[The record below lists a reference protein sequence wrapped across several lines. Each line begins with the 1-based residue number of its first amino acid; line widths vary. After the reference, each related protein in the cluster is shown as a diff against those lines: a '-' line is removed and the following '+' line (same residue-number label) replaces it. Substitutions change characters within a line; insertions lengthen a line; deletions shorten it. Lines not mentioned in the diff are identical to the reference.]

1 MVKEKNNT
9 THNKELWSA
18 LTKIILE
25 NKDWFFDFFD
35 ILENPIVWNEE
46 SKNSSIWKSK
56 TEKIIYTTSMALID
70 QNILSLQEI
79 EEIIK
84 HNPSLARHWQ
94 NNKFLKLGAMVC
106 KKTWIDIKKI
116 FSVCTDISVNIPT
129 IKDKN
134 KQNIPD
140 DKRDV
145 VFNERSLKTLKKVM
159 WNENFKEAMG
169 WDWGFEIIQEMN
181 ISWNIY
187 QRMRILFFLFDY
199 HLEKKNIHISP
210 LNILQEIFDKCWE
223 HWTMENIYIIANFL
237 SYITDKS
244 LERNKIPNLESLDIL
259 CSPENII
266 YFAENNHH
274 EIMNFIELIKMFSTK
289 WIISIDINDYKV
301 WYEWVLKNI
310 EVKEEIADLL
320 EKSSKDQLRA
330 WESVILH
337 VATTKVK
344 HMIEATSLPIEI
356 PNDIQQ
362 YNDDYFF
369 ENRNSLLKDLYIF
382 SKEEIIHWDMQ
393 DHKLLQFL
401 QGSLPR
407 WLSQISFF
415 IDVLLKLIHQ
425 KKEGNSERIQDIN
438 NNLGKF
444 WLHMYNRPFELQ
456 KNFYSISMFL
466 LQHDI
471 HAYQSFVE
479 DLSGLSKQ
487 NRKHFVEKIVPL
499 IEPQIM
505 ILKELKIENI
515 DTTTNE
521 DGSPK
526 PKSIEIISISSFIES
541 FFEKIGN
548 WTTIGE
554 LEQQMNNDDNIK
566 IYKKAFMEKRLG
578 IKSPEV
584 YLEEY
589 TEITEYVF
597 KYACN
602 LSQKNEKNLISIWT
616 ILATVKNDSRNEFRI
631 DKSIPKEE
639 FTDEGNEAI
648 KEITTDQERDYR
660 KSLINK
666 ETRITLQEDAY
677 HTTTILPQ
685 TIWEKIFNIQQSLEE
700 LYDPDIYED
709 PDVKSF
715 AEKFF
720 QKKNK
725 QMTLKNI
732 EDNEEQSNFM
742 KKNIPIL
749 QFTDKIESLNLNE
762 LFKKL
767 KYNEE
772 QWTPISK
779 ELEEDWKKTIQD
791 AIIIF
796 KDIVSTY
803 KKSWIADTAQIR
815 IEEVANNFSLEVDE
829 LSRLVSPTNEFQ
841 NPIKIKSRITNDIV
855 EIIKNI
861 RGCLWCMQKNSN
873 NHTNLDFMSPNRFI
887 IFSGKEDE
895 FWSNIADQI
904 CILSETDQWLC
915 FIMDGLYGARMSNIL
930 LNHCLTVIEK
940 IQSVKEQQIKIFI
953 PKTSIKSAGTN
964 TTHFQSLLNKEIMDK
979 NIHMEYTTIRSDIE
993 HLWYQE
999 LGLKEWSTEGIL
1011 LYVK

>member
-1 MVKEKNNT
+1 MAMEKNNT
-9 THNKELWSA
+9 TQNKELWSA

-35 ILENPIVWNEE
+35 VLENPILWEE
-46 SKNSSIWKSK
+46 SKNSSMWKSK
-56 TEKIIYTTSMALID
+56 TEKIIYTTSMDLIHQD
-70 QNILSLQEI
+70 ILSLQEI

-94 NNKFLKLGAMVC
+94 NKKLLNLGAMVC
-106 KKTWIDIKKI
+106 KKTWINIKKI
-116 FSVCTDISVNIPT
+116 FSVCSDISFNVPT

-134 KQNIPD
+134 KERITD
-140 DKRDV
+140 DKRNI
-145 VFNERSLKTLKKVM
+145 VFNESALEELKKTI
-159 WNENFKEAMG
+159 WEEKFKEAMS

-187 QRMRILFFLFDY
+187 QRMRMLFFLFDY
-199 HLEKKNIHISP
+199 HLEKENIHISP
-210 LNILQEIFDKCWE
+210 LNILQEIFEKCWE
-223 HWTMENIYIIANFL
+223 HRTMQNVYIIANFL
-237 SYITDKS
+237 SYIIDKS

-274 EIMNFIELIKMFSTK
+274 EIMDFIEIIKMFTTK

-301 WYEWVLKNI
+301 WYEWMLKNI
-310 EVKEEIADLL
+310 EVKEDIVDLL
-320 EKSSKDQLRA
+320 EKSSKNKLRA
-330 WESVILH
+330 WESIILN

-344 HMIEATSLPIEI
+344 HMLEATSLHIEI
-356 PNDIQQ
+356 PDDIQQ

-415 IDVLLKLIHQ
+415 IDFLLKLIHQ
-425 KKEGNSERIQDIN
+425 KKEGNSEYIQDIN

-456 KNFYSISMFL
+456 KNFYSISIFL

-479 DLSGLSKQ
+479 DLSVLSKQ

-499 IEPQIM
+499 IEPQLM
-505 ILKELKIENI
+505 IVNELRIENN
-515 DTTTNE
+515 DTAKNE
-521 DGSPK
+521 DGSDK
-526 PKSIEIISISSFIES
+526 VKGIEIVSISNFIES
-541 FFEKIGN
+541 FFEKIYD
-548 WTTIGE
+548 WVSIQE
-554 LEQQMNNDDNIK
+554 LEKQMNNDENIK
-566 IYKKAFMEKRLG
+566 TYKKAFMEKWLG

-584 YLEEY
+584 YFEEY
-589 TEITEYVF
+589 PEITEYLF

-602 LSQKNEKNLISIWT
+602 LSQKNEKNLISIWA
-616 ILATVKNDSRNEFRI
+616 ILATLKDGSRNEFRI
-631 DKSIPKEE
+631 NKSIPRKEL
-639 FTDEGNEAI
+639 TDEGNEI
-648 KEITTDQERDYR
+648 INETILSQERDYR
-660 KSLINK
+660 KSLVNN
-666 ETRITLQEDAY
+666 ETRMTLQEDMN
-677 HTTTILPQ
+677 HTTIILPQ
-685 TIWEKIFNIQQSLEE
+685 TLWEKVFNIQQSFEE
-700 LYDPDIYED
+700 LYDPDIYENVD
-709 PDVKSF
+709 AKSF
-715 AEKFF
+715 VEKIF

-725 QMTLKNI
+725 QRVLKNI
-732 EDNEEQSNFM
+732 EANEEQSKFL

-749 QFTDKIESLNLNE
+749 QFTNKIEDLNLDE

-772 QWTPISK
+772 QWIPIPE

-791 AIIIF
+791 AIMIF
-796 KDIVSTY
+796 KDIVIAY
-803 KKSWIADTAQIR
+803 KNSSIPDTAQIR
-815 IEEVANNFSLEVDE
+815 IEEIANNFSLEVDE
-829 LSRLVSPTNEFQ
+829 LSRMISPTDEFQ
-841 NPIKIKSRITNDIV
+841 GPIKIKSYITNDIV

-861 RGCLWCMQKNSN
+861 RWCLWCMKKNSN
-873 NHTNLDFMSPNRFI
+873 NHTNLQFISPNRFI

-895 FWSNIADQI
+895 SWSNIADQI
-904 CILSETDQWLC
+904 CILSQTDQWPC
-915 FIMDGLYGARMSNIL
+915 FILDGLYWARMSNIL
-930 LNHCLTVIEK
+930 LNHCMTVIKK
-940 IQSVKEQQIKIFI
+940 IQSVRNTQVKILI
-953 PKTSIKSAGTN
+953 PKSSITSAWTN
-964 TTHFQSLLNKEIMDK
+964 SIHFQSLLSKEIIDK
-979 NIHMEYTTIRSDIE
+979 DIYMEYTTVKPETE

-999 LGLKEWSTEGIL
+999 IGMKEWSIEGVL
-1011 LYVK
+1011 LSIK